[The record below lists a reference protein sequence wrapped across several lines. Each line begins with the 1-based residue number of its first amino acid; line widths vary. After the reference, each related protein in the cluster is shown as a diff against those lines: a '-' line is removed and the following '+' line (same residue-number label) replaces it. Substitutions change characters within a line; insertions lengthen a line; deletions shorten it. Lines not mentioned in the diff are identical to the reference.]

1 MKEIGYDAKK
11 MPLGKLAASTINK
24 GFDVLKKISE
34 ELNKKSHNTTTLQ
47 TLTSEFYSQIPHDFG
62 REKAPVIN
70 TAQLVK

>member
-1 MKEIGYDAKK
+1 

-34 ELNKKSHNTTTLQ
+34 ELNKKSANVTTLQ

-62 REKAPVIN
+62 M
-70 TAQLVK
+70 

>member
-34 ELNKKSHNTTTLQ
+34 ELNKKTPNVTTL
-47 TLTSEFYSQIPHDFG
+47 
-62 REKAPVIN
+62 
-70 TAQLVK
+70 